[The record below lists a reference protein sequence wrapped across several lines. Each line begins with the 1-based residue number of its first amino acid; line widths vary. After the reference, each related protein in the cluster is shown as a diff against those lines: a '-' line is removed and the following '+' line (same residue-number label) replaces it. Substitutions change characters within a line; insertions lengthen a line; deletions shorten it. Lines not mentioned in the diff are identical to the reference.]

1 VIRVFFAGLI
11 LLTSITATVCGNSI
25 NAYVQTN
32 LASDLPG
39 IATHQDANLVNPWGI
54 VAGPSTPFWINDNRT
69 GLSTLY
75 NGSGTPQ
82 SLVVTIPSPNG
93 SSNPGAPS
101 GIVFNSTPGFGG
113 ARFIFA
119 TEDGTIAAW
128 SSGTSASLQ
137 VTSPSG
143 SVYKG
148 LAIGANGTDNF
159 LYAANFG
166 LNQID
171 VFDNSF
177 HPVTI
182 SGGFTDPALPA
193 GYAPFNI
200 ENINGKLYV
209 TYALQDAGRH
219 DDVPGSGHGYVDVY
233 DLSGNLLQRFTSQG
247 ALDSP
252 WGLTLA
258 SSNFGAFSGDL
269 LVGNFGDGKIN
280 AYDPASGAFRG
291 TLDDSAG
298 LPITIDGLWGLAFG
312 NGAQGQDRNTLY
324 FTAGIAGPDDIE
336 DHGLFGSIATVPE
349 PQPGFLIGG
358 VGLFML
364 LILGFRSRLTSCL
377 QAVITSLAQ
386 RA

>member
-1 VIRVFFAGLI
+1 VIRIFFAGLI
-11 LLTSITATVCGNSI
+11 LLTNTTGIVRGDSI

-32 LASDLPG
+32 LTSDLPG
-39 IATHQDANLVNPWGI
+39 IASHQDPNLVNPWGI
-54 VAGPSTPFWINDNRT
+54 VAGPTTPFWINDNGT

-82 SLVVTIPSPNG
+82 SLVVNIPSPNV
-93 SSNPGAPS
+93 SSNPGAPT

-119 TEDGTIAAW
+119 TEDGTITAW

-137 VTSPSG
+137 VTSPGG

-148 LAIGANGTDNF
+148 LAIGNNGTGNF

-171 VFDNSF
+171 VFDSSF
-177 HPVTI
+177 HPAAL

-193 GYAPFNI
+193 DYAPFNI
-200 ENINGKLYV
+200 ENMDGKLYV

-219 DDVPGSGHGYVDVY
+219 DDVPGSGHGYIDVY

-247 ALDSP
+247 GLDSP
-252 WGLTLA
+252 WGLTRA
-258 SSNFGAFSGDL
+258 SSDFGAFSGDL

-280 AYDPASGAFRG
+280 AYDPVNGAFMG

-298 LPITIDGLWGLAFG
+298 LPIAIDGLWGLAFG

-324 FTAGIAGPDDIE
+324 FTAGIAGPDNIE
-336 DHGLFGSIATVPE
+336 DHGLFGSITTVPE
-349 PQPGFLIGG
+349 PQPEFLIGG
-358 VGLFML
+358 VGVFML
-364 LILGFRSRLTSCL
+364 LILGFRSRLTSFL
-377 QAVITSLAQ
+377 HAVITFFAQ